1 MKAGA
6 ALKIKPRRLL
16 ALLVALLMLVQVFY
30 GLPAPVISGADTTYA
45 AGSLIIPM
53 DTTYQNTGMW
63 KAYGLLYALLQAG
76 VPVAWGIDDAKTFN
90 GPDFTAT
97 TTDLRTGAPVGTYTY
112 SGGPFI
118 ISSADAAAALPV
130 IQAWWLKFPG
140 LPVVHQATADFIANV
155 DMVLKSAPRIANEAI
170 NGGISI
176 AYYNAA
182 GIPDDNGNIWTTNSP
197 NILDQTEIANGALFE
212 GGECSRRDYDIFVTP
227 HNSGYAY
234 SLTDPTNL
242 GTRTY
247 AQLDYFLHQGG
258 GWLALCHSMMSN
270 ERAIEDL
277 YNNSSPSVRAMFKS
291 TVNGGLLAYTWPDQD
306 GGDNVGGTW
315 VVNEPTLPVAQAVA
329 TVPVQALPG
338 GSWQSWLSTKPDYY
352 AQTERVAYYQT
363 AGGLQYDMFI
373 SGVPHNGSTLGKA
386 SYLGGHSYS
395 TSVPYSN
402 NFEAPYLRF
411 FYNSLF
417 FNGAAVA
424 KLDIIIDPPSAPL
437 GQTQVGTIELKN
449 VGGSTAQTTDQVQI
463 TLAPGVTYIG
473 MLEGPDP
480 LTVTGDVSTG
490 ITLYWGNTVGSV
502 PPNSTALKI
511 QGSITPTA
519 VGEFPILNFSSIYG
533 DIFLEQFSADVCRSV
548 DVYPAP
554 VAAVTK
560 TPEAQTVYSGMSAT
574 WSLNY
579 SNTGLADLYNAVVED
594 ILPVGFAYKSSTPAL
609 SYPPVLLPDG
619 TTRLRWNV
627 GTLTAGAAAQTIT
640 LEAFT
645 PHVNDPASFTN
656 LVSLDGVDSE
666 GAQYHAEDTADI
678 DLTVPPV
685 NLEKIV
691 SPTGLV
697 DASDPGQV
705 LTYTLR
711 PHFSGSD
718 LLTNAMIS
726 DPIPAYTSY
735 VAGSVSTGGAY
746 GFTPLPKVDGVDV
759 DTFLAPR
766 STTVAVTASPTVVE
780 VGDTVNVSMTI
791 TNNSGVTIS
800 SIVPSLSERLGD
812 AAATISAPSV
822 TGFTLNNGASQ
833 IVTFT
838 CQLLD
843 IGERQF
849 IGSAEGIIAAEAY
862 SFVDASSN
870 TVLTFSRLNDSPAN
884 DAVTWRLGS
893 NTPAVDGA
901 TLISGTPEG
910 IYAFYGNDKNFYYK
924 YDLLSNNWATAPP
937 AVAPGTVK
945 EGGSLAYDGGGYVS
959 GYIYGLRG
967 DGTTAFW
974 RYDIDA
980 NTWLAR
986 ANAPANVKNGGALV
1000 WLNGYCYALGG
1011 NGTKNFWRYDP
1022 VANSWTATGVM
1033 ASTPQNV
1040 KDGGA
1045 LTTDGTYIYAFRG
1058 DGKMDFWR
1066 YDVSANTWTAM
1077 ASAPANIGQGGSL
1090 IYRGGYIYAM
1100 RGDGKNSFYRY
1111 DIAANTWSAMAV
1123 TPANVKQGGA
1133 LTTDG
1138 TYIYATQGDGKKG
1151 FWRYDPAANT
1161 WLALAPALQNVGWGG
1176 ALAYIPPSNM
1186 KYRQTALTVDHA
1198 LITTGEQVTVTMTL
1212 NSTEAETDVV
1222 PGTPTVTGINAASA
1236 ALVSGPTLISAD
1248 DDIADIN
1255 DAVVYQWVYST
1266 SAGTIPGSAVTFSAA
1281 ATGTTP
1287 ASVFP
1292 TGVSASV
1299 LVSPL
1304 LTFQVQI
1311 DSGSTLPEDI
1321 TEIPNFGM
1329 YSDNGPLQYGVESNG
1344 VVTPLQRSLLTLTK
1358 ANDPV
1363 AGEIL
1368 SPGDEVTYTL
1378 VIKNEGVGRA
1388 NNIVITDAVPPY
1400 TSFVAGSATL
1410 LDSPVDPGRTMTVT
1424 EPAGLNPLTVNIS
1437 YLDINETVTITFRVK
1452 IDIVTVVGSY
1462 QFDNTAAASASG
1474 VPSFNSNTVTNDFDV
1489 EASFNI
1495 SKFASTD
1502 KVYDV
1507 GETIDYEVFLL
1518 NTGNIP
1524 LTSVTVSDP
1533 MLPGL
1538 AYVSGDD
1545 NADSKLDVFEQWLYT
1560 GTYVVQPSDV
1570 GPDGIG
1576 TIINTATGD
1585 TAETAPRTAQADVE
1599 VQLAHLNLVKAN
1611 NPAEGVIM
1619 APGDEI
1625 TYTLTLQTAG
1635 LGTANNIV
1643 VTDAVPPGTTYVPG
1657 SAQVADAPD
1666 DPGRTMLLTEPAGI
1680 NPLTVAVNYLG
1691 YGETVTVTYRV
1702 TIDMVAT
1709 PGSYQIV
1716 NTASC
1721 VADYLDPANS
1731 NTVTNDFDA
1740 TASFDIAKVADPV
1753 LVHAIGETINYYVY
1767 LTNTGNMPLT
1777 SVTVDDPLV
1786 TNLAYVSGDVNFNSE
1801 LDIDEEW
1808 LYTGT
1813 YIVQPG
1819 DVDQNG
1825 DGIIVNVVTA
1835 DTNETLEKTATANVT
1850 VDLLESL
1857 LRITKDV
1864 DYAPGSGY
1872 GTADEDTV
1880 FMVRVRSVDG
1890 TYATDVLL
1898 KAGETVEMTVPFGEY
1913 EISEP
1918 AVPLEYTQTA
1928 AVYTPIVNG
1937 VPGTPEPIG
1946 EDNLV
1951 NINTMEAEAA
1961 FTNTFEHI
1969 TYFHDR
1975 DTVTNTFTTV

>member
-1 MKAGA
+1 MLGTQTRK
-6 ALKIKPRRLL
+6 RRYRIIAL
-16 ALLVALLMLVQVFY
+16 ALSLMLMTQSFLLPTNQMYADDNTY
-30 GLPAPVISGADTTYA
+30 GT
-45 AGSLIIPM
+45 GSLIIPM

-155 DMVLKSAPRIANEAI
+155 DMVLKSAPRIANEET
-170 NGGISI
+170 NSGISI

-182 GIPDDNGNIWTTNSP
+182 GIPDDNGEVWSGDSP
-197 NILDQTEIANGALFE
+197 NVLDETEIANGALFE
-212 GGECSRRDYDIFVTP
+212 GSGCSRRNYDIFVTP
-227 HNSGYAY
+227 HNGGYEY
-234 SLTDPTNL
+234 SLTDPTDL

-258 GWLALCHSMMSN
+258 GWLALCHSIVSN

-291 TVNGGLLAYTWPDQD
+291 TVEGGLLAYTWPDQD

-315 VVNEPTLPVAQAVA
+315 VVNEPTLPVAQAAA
-329 TVPVQALPG
+329 TVVPQALPG

-363 AGGLQYDMFI
+363 AGGLQYDMFV

-424 KLDIIIDPPSAPL
+424 KLDIVIDPPSAPL

-449 VGGSTAQTTDQVQI
+449 VGGSVAQTTDQVQI
-463 TLAPGVTYIG
+463 TLAPGVTYLG

-511 QGSITPTA
+511 QGSITPTV

-554 VAAVTK
+554 VAAVSK
-560 TPEAQTVYSGMSAT
+560 TPAAQTVYSGMSAT

-579 SNTGLADLYNAVVED
+579 SNTGLADLYDAVVED

-609 SYPPVLLPDG
+609 SYPPVLQPDG

-645 PHVNDPASFTN
+645 PHVNDLAAFTN

-691 SPTGLV
+691 SPTGMV

-746 GFTPLPKVDGVDV
+746 GFTPLPKVDGVDADSFV
-759 DTFLAPR
+759 SPR

-791 TNNSGVTIS
+791 TNNSGGVIS
-800 SIVPSLSERLGD
+800 SIVPSLQERMGA

-822 TGFTLNNGASQ
+822 TGFTLANGASQ
-833 IVTFT
+833 LVTFT
-838 CQLLD
+838 CTLND
-843 IGERQF
+843 IGERLF
-849 IGSAEGIIAAEAY
+849 IGSAEGIVAAEAY
-862 SFVDASSN
+862 NFADGASN
-870 TVLTFSRLNDSPAN
+870 TVLAFSQLNASPAN

-901 TLISGTPEG
+901 TLISGTPAG

-967 DGTTAFW
+967 DGTNAFW

-986 ANAPANVKNGGALV
+986 ANAPANIKNGGALV

-1022 VANSWTATGVM
+1022 VANTWTATGVM

-1058 DGKMDFWR
+1058 DAKPDFWR
-1066 YDVSANTWTAM
+1066 YDVAANTWSLM
-1077 ASAPANIGQGGSL
+1077 ASAPANIRAGGSL
-1090 IYRGGYIYAM
+1090 LYRGGYIYAL

-1123 TPANVKQGGA
+1123 TPGNVQAGGA

-1138 TYIYATQGDGKKG
+1138 TYIYATQGAGKKG

-1161 WLALAPALQNVGWGG
+1161 WSALAPTLQNVGWGG

-1186 KYRQTALTVDHA
+1186 KYRQTALTIDHT
-1198 LITTGEQVTVTMTL
+1198 LVTTGEQVTVTMTL

-1222 PGTPTVTGINAASA
+1222 PGTPTVTGINGASA
-1236 ALVSGPTLISAD
+1236 ALFSGPTLISAD
-1248 DDIADIN
+1248 DDITDIN
-1255 DAVVYQWVYST
+1255 DDVVYQWVYST
-1266 SAGTIPGSAVTFSAA
+1266 TAGTLPGSGVTFLAA

-1292 TGVSASV
+1292 TGVSPSV
-1299 LVSPL
+1299 LVSPV

-1311 DSGSTLPEDI
+1311 DPGSTLPDAV

-1329 YSDNGPLQYGVESNG
+1329 YSDNGPLKYGVESNG
-1344 VVTPLQRSLLTLTK
+1344 VVTPLQRSLLNLTK
-1358 ANDPV
+1358 ANAPV

-1368 SPGDEVTYTL
+1368 DPGDEVTYTL

-1388 NNIVITDAVPPY
+1388 NNIVVTDAVPPY

-1437 YLDINETVTITFRVK
+1437 YLDLNETVTITFRVK
-1452 IDIVTVVGSY
+1452 IDIVSVVGSY
-1462 QFDNTAAASASG
+1462 QFDNTAAASAAG
-1474 VPSFNSNTVTNDFDV
+1474 IPSFNSNTVTNDFDV

-1507 GETIDYEVFLL
+1507 GETIDYEVSLV

-1570 GPDGIG
+1570 GLDGIG

-1625 TYTLTLQTAG
+1625 TYTLTLNTVS

-1643 VTDAVPPGTTYVPG
+1643 VTDAVPPGTTYIPG
-1657 SAQVADAPD
+1657 SAEVTDAPD
-1666 DPGRTMLLTEPAGI
+1666 DPTRVMSITEPAGV
-1680 NPLTVAVNYLG
+1680 NPLSVSVNHLTKD
-1691 YGETVTVTYRV
+1691 ETVTVTFRV
-1702 TIDMVAT
+1702 TIDMVAV
-1709 PGSYQIV
+1709 PGSYQTD
-1716 NTASC
+1716 NTASV
-1721 VADYLDPANS
+1721 VADYLDPADS
-1731 NTVTNDFDA
+1731 NTVINNYDVI
-1740 TASFDIAKVADPV
+1740 ASFDVVKIADPV
-1753 LVHAIGETINYYVY
+1753 LVHAIGETVNYYVY
-1767 LTNTGNMPLT
+1767 LTNTGNIPLSAV
-1777 SVTVDDPLV
+1777 SVNDPLV
-1786 TNLAYVSGDVNFNSE
+1786 SSLAYVSGDANFDSK
-1801 LDIDEEW
+1801 LDLEEEW

-1813 YIVQPG
+1813 YIIQPA

-1825 DGIIVNVVTA
+1825 DGVIINIVTA
-1835 DTNETLEKTATANVT
+1835 DTAETTAKTATASVT

-1864 DYAPGSGY
+1864 EYASGSGY
-1872 GTADEDTV
+1872 GTADENTL
-1880 FMVRVRSVDG
+1880 FMVQVRSTDG
-1890 TYATDVLL
+1890 SYATDVLL
-1898 KAGETVEMTVPFGEY
+1898 KAGETVEMTVPFGIY

-1918 AVPLEYTQTA
+1918 AVPLEYTKTG
-1928 AVYTPIVNG
+1928 AVFIPIING
-1937 VPGTPEPIG
+1937 IPDPPVPIG

-1951 NINTMEAEAA
+1951 DINTMEAEAV
-1961 FTNTFEHI
+1961 FTNTFEHV
-1969 TYFHDR
+1969 TYFHST
-1975 DTVTNTFTTV
+1975 DTVINQFSSP